1 MQDIVTNKEKKEA
14 KRCQLAA
21 IKHEYCYCVGGLRRD
36 AARLDLRKSREH
48 VFLLLF
54 FLVCFCFCTVM
65 FGFFFYNRLMFT
77 CAV

>member
-36 AARLDLRKSREH
+36 VARLDLRKSREH

-54 FLVCFCFCTVM
+54 LYCNVWI
-65 FGFFFYNRLMFT
+65 FFYNRLMFT